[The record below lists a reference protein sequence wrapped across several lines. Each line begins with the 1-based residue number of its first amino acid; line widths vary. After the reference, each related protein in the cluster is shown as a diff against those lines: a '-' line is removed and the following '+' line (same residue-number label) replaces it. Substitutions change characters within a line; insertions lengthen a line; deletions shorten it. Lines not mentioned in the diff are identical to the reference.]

1 MSEHKTLGELN
12 LQVGEYA
19 VCLAKRNPFSDY
31 FPMVIKRVKDGYVC
45 PVLEQYVTEIS
56 WGFRIP
62 GVEVNR
68 E

>member
-1 MSEHKTLGELN
+1 MSERKTLEELN
-12 LQVGEYA
+12 LRVGEYA

-62 GVEVNR
+62 VTEDKP
-68 E
+68 

>member
-1 MSEHKTLGELN
+1 MSEHKTLEELN
-12 LQVGEYA
+12 LRVGEYA

-45 PVLEQYVTEIS
+45 PVLEQYVSEIS

-62 GVEVNR
+62 ATEDKP
-68 E
+68 